1 MCLDKEE
8 KTAVIFNI
16 QRFSVFDG
24 PGVRTA
30 VFFKGCNLRCRWCH
44 NPESYEKTPQLAYD
58 RQKCIGCGRC
68 AAVCPGGC
76 LIPDPQRGL
85 LYRKEDCIKCGRCA
99 RGCYARALSII
110 GSRVT
115 ADALMEELLE
125 DLPYYRESVD
135 GGVTFSG
142 GECMLQLDFLEEML
156 RRLKAEN
163 IHTAVDTAGNVPY
176 ADFERIL
183 PFTNLFLYD
192 MKAFHEDVHRELTGV
207 SNERIKD
214 NLLRLKQAGAQ
225 IKIRIPVIE
234 ELNAGELPFMRDF
247 LFENGIRDV
256 ELLAYH
262 RMGVGKGELLL
273 EEIRQEGFEE
283 LSAQKLEEY
292 NGIFFGN
299 VK

>member
-1 MCLDKEE
+1 MEEELAMAEDQYLYAVARIRTKELSLLSASFFEQLLSAPDYEACIRLLRE
-8 KTAVIFNI
+8 KGWEGGQNDWEEMLS
-16 QRFSVFDG
+16 R
-24 PGVRTA
+24 
-30 VFFKGCNLRCRWCH
+30 
-44 NPESYEKTPQLAYD
+44 E
-58 RQKCIGCGRC
+58 RQKTW
-68 AAVCPGGC
+68 
-76 LIPDPQRGL
+76 
-85 LYRKEDCIKCGRCA
+85 K
-99 RGCYARALSII
+99 
-110 GSRVT
+110 
-115 ADALMEELLE
+115 LMEELLE

-183 PFTNLFLYD
+183 PFTDLFLYD
-192 MKAFHEDVHRELTGV
+192 MKAFHEDVHRALTGV

-273 EEIRQEGFEE
+273 DEIRQEGFEE

-292 NGIFFGN
+292 NRIFFGN